1 MTREETLRRA
11 IECVTG
17 KREQDY
23 GSPED
28 NFTTIAKFWTIFLRP
43 VLKPHESISPVQVA
57 LMMGLLKIGRL
68 SSGTATEDSFID
80 LAGYAACAAELLEK
94 EKITDLLEE
103 PADPYEPSEVL
114 TIKDIQRELLN
125 NGENSKE

>member
-1 MTREETLRRA
+1 MKREETLRRA

-17 KREQDY
+17 QRQQDY

-68 SSGTATEDSFID
+68 STGTATEDSFID

-103 PADPYEPSEVL
+103 PMDPYESSEVL

>member
-17 KREQDY
+17 QREQDY

-103 PADPYEPSEVL
+103 PADPYESSEVL

>member
-23 GSPED
+23 GKVEN
-28 NFTTIAKFWTIFLRP
+28 NFSTIAKFWTIFLRP

-94 EKITDLLEE
+94 EEITDLLEE
-103 PADPYEPSEVL
+103 PADPYESSEVL

>member
-23 GSPED
+23 GKVEN
-28 NFTTIAKFWTIFLRP
+28 NFSTIAKFWTIFLRP

-103 PADPYEPSEVL
+103 PVDPYEPSEVL